1 MDRRGFLRGGVAAV
15 FGQSA
20 HIGRTRPANPGVV
33 CSWQEA
39 RRHLVDSGLYRQVER
54 ASGIDWLA
62 VQLNQVPD
70 NPTLHVQLIDLDL
83 HPEQETALIFPVP
96 PLWLGFEVI
105 GPVPYEMRADW
116 SRGNAGLSVDVW
128 FARPT
133 ALELWQGQRG
143 GDIVV
148 LTLPD

>member
-1 MDRRGFLRGGVAAV
+1 MAAV
-15 FGQSA
+15 FGHGA
-20 HIGRTRPANPGVV
+20 HIGHGRPANPEVF

-39 RRHLVDSGLYRQVER
+39 RRYLVDSGLYRQVNQ

-62 VQLNQVPD
+62 LELWDVPR

-83 HPEQETALIFPVP
+83 YPEQETALEFPVP
-96 PLWLGFEVI
+96 PLWFGFEVI

-116 SRGNAGLSVDVW
+116 SRGKAGLSVDVW

-143 GDIVV
+143 GDILV
-148 LTLPD
+148 LSLPD